1 MIGGVIPV
9 LYSYYDARGALDLG
23 LHERQLDWALAKGAA
38 GVTVLGLASEGA
50 ALTAQERRAVVDL
63 TARRLPAGAPLLVTM
78 RPDDDVAEIA
88 RLVLRARSEVGLII
102 QIGADPAPSLAQI
115 ARIAADSALA
125 GNVKLGLQLAPGL
138 IDTDFSAASLAD
150 HPDLLARLSFVKA
163 EYNSLELDAHLRA
176 LGHPLTLLV
185 GRHGQNLID
194 YLRIGCVGVIPG
206 TEMTVALGAI
216 IRDWHAGREAEAIA
230 AHGVVAPYVDFAMQD
245 LDTVI
250 DVGRAVMARVLKVE
264 EGARRRPS
272 GRDAAAMRR
281 AVDAWFPYWQARI
294 ECAPAA

>member
-1 MIGGVIPV
+1 MVSLIDGQK
-9 LYSYYDARGALDLG
+9 SDAIDAITTTADTTRSSLSAAEKRYRGTA
-23 LHERQLDWALAKGAA
+23 
-38 GVTVLGLASEGA
+38 A
-50 ALTAQERRAVVDL
+50 ALQTFAVELAPIQARAPRGGGRGGGSHL
-63 TARRLPAGAPLLVTM
+63 PRAAAR
-78 RPDDDVAEIA
+78 
-88 RLVLRARSEVGLII
+88 
-102 QIGADPAPSLAQI
+102 APSLAQI